1 MSLSC
6 KTPIFLQV
14 VSTFLHHVPLM
25 FFARP
30 RLLQSGDVVFELLVQ
45 GQESGNGM
53 AEKYP

>member
-1 MSLSC
+1 
-6 KTPIFLQV
+6 
-14 VSTFLHHVPLM
+14 M